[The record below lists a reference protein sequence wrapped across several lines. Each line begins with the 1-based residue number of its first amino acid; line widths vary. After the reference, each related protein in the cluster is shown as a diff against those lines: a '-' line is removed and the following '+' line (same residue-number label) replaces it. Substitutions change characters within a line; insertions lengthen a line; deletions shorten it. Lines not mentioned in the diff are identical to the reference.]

1 MENVESQYFMSS
13 SSDGN
18 DFYVTSEVKSDFE
31 CNGYEIINWQDYL
44 LKSVFIIL
52 WSLNYVLKYSD
63 SITAMSL

>member
-44 LKSVFIIL
+44 LESVFIVFCEALI
-52 WSLNYVLKYSD
+52 
-63 SITAMSL
+63 MF

>member
-31 CNGYEIINWQDYL
+31 CNGYEIINWQDYSL
-44 LKSVFIIL
+44 ESVFIFCEALI
-52 WSLNYVLKYSD
+52 
-63 SITAMSL
+63 MF

>member
-44 LKSVFIIL
+44 LESVFIFCEALI
-52 WSLNYVLKYSD
+52 
-63 SITAMSL
+63 MC

>member
-44 LKSVFIIL
+44 LEAVFI
-52 WSLNYVLKYSD
+52 VKP
-63 SITAMSL
+63 

>member
-31 CNGYEIINWQDYL
+31 CNGYEIINWQDYWL
-44 LKSVFIIL
+44 ESVFIVFCEALI
-52 WSLNYVLKYSD
+52 
-63 SITAMSL
+63 MF

>member
-44 LKSVFIIL
+44 LNPCLLFCEALI
-52 WSLNYVLKYSD
+52 
-63 SITAMSL
+63 MF